1 MAKDIRVSIAYS
13 ELWVEITAEE
23 VSYAPDAVNDMMTQA
38 IRAFS
43 NTITELRNHGI
54 ITSVLDDSE
63 YDIDISVGDE
73 DEEEEEE

>member
-23 VSYAPDAVNDMMTQA
+23 VSYAPDAVHDMMTQA

-43 NTITELRNHGI
+43 DTITELRSHGVI
-54 ITSVLDDSE
+54 NVLDDEEAE
-63 YDIDISVGDE
+63 YEIELE
-73 DEEEEEE
+73 DSEEEED

>member
-23 VSYAPDAVNDMMTQA
+23 VSYAPDAVHDMMTQA

-43 NTITELRNHGI
+43 DTITELRSHGVI
-54 ITSVLDDSE
+54 NTLDGDEAEYEIELEDSE
-63 YDIDISVGDE
+63 ED
-73 DEEEEEE
+73 DEEE